1 MRTTH
6 HTPLTWCAWQGSQTS
21 SQDVHTQANVLCTAR
36 NLSRMLLVHATIH
49 AEEVGAPPPTRCTSW
64 GFDRQPHL
72 LSLIG
77 CSLQHTWLQVGG
89 YRRPRPAQRDWR
101 RASMSESGWRAVA
114 FCATESRGAQ
124 REAVMRPWAQAEVAD
139 SAALD
144 TQARRSPATSC
155 APTRAR
161 ASLPGWPTASCNCS
175 LKTPRSPARSALL
188 SRWPYAAAAR
198 RPRATPT
205 APQHVHPIAVCLPY
219 LSGRAGHL
227 QPGARGPCSAALG
240 PR

>member
-1 MRTTH
+1 MHLASADSADGNHRLAQSPRARRHGVRPTLPPPGSTARLALPSQLQ
-6 HTPLTWCAWQGSQTS
+6 PLTGHPDPSAA
-21 SQDVHTQANVLCTAR
+21 HPLHE
-36 NLSRMLLVHATIH
+36 L
-49 AEEVGAPPPTRCTSW
+49 
-64 GFDRQPHL
+64 GFDRRPHL

-124 REAVMRPWAQAEVAD
+124 REAVVRPWAQAEAAD

-188 SRWPYAAAAR
+188 SR
-198 RPRATPT
+198 
-205 APQHVHPIAVCLPY
+205 
-219 LSGRAGHL
+219 
-227 QPGARGPCSAALG
+227 
-240 PR
+240 

>member
-1 MRTTH
+1 M
-6 HTPLTWCAWQGSQTS
+6 PLQIRPTEITDWLKARGRGVTGCGPPYRHQAPQLAW
-21 SQDVHTQANVLCTAR
+21 
-36 NLSRMLLVHATIH
+36 LSHLNSNPSPATLTR
-49 AEEVGAPPPTRCTSW
+49 PPPTRCTSW
-64 GFDRQPHL
+64 GFDRRPHL

-89 YRRPRPAQRDWR
+89 YRRPRPAQRDR
-101 RASMSESGWRAVA
+101 RWASMSESGWKAA
-114 FCATESRGAQ
+114 ALCATESRGAQ
-124 REAVMRPWAQAEVAD
+124 REAVVRPWAQAEAAD